1 MEGPGQPEP
10 EELGMTEVQEPV
22 ESPAAV
28 IESPGDQSPIVE
40 LPTSV
45 DQSPIVKLPTSVDQL
60 PTDELPESVGRLL
73 MVELPEAK
81 AESSVAELPAV
92 AQVPVYELS
101 PFVGKPP
108 VAEPAETV
116 VETPVAESAAV
127 VKSPE
132 AEEPMVYEDPFEV
145 SLMYMEKHNILQ
157 IFQEITENLVYEKP
171 DDPLQF
177 MLLQVQSMMNK
188 QLEMEEEEEE
198 LGGDSFYTAEDF
210 PGGHQ

>member
-1 MEGPGQPEP
+1 MEGPGQPKP
-10 EELGMTEVQEPV
+10 EEVGMTEVQEPV

-28 IESPGDQSPIVE
+28 IESPREESPIVE
-40 LPTSV
+40 
-45 DQSPIVKLPTSVDQL
+45 LPTSVDQL
-60 PTDELPESVGRLL
+60 PTDELPGSV
-73 MVELPEAK
+73 
-81 AESSVAELPAV
+81 AESSVAELPTTMVKA
-92 AQVPVYELS
+92 PVYELLPS
-101 PFVGKPP
+101 VGKPP

-116 VETPVAESAAV
+116 VEAPVAEPAETV
-127 VKSPE
+127 VESPE

-188 QLEMEEEEEE
+188 QLEMEEEEE
-198 LGGDSFYTAEDF
+198 LGGDSFYTAENF
-210 PGGHQ
+210 SGGHQ

>member
-10 EELGMTEVQEPV
+10 EEVRMTEVQEPV

-45 DQSPIVKLPTSVDQL
+45 DQSP
-60 PTDELPESVGRLL
+60 TDELPESVAGLL
-73 MVELPEAK
+73 MVELPESET
-81 AESSVAELPAV
+81 ESSVAELPTTV
-92 AQVPVYELS
+92 VKVPVYELS

-108 VAEPAETV
+108 VAESAETV
-116 VETPVAESAAV
+116 VEAPVVESAAEV
-127 VKSPE
+127 ESPE

-198 LGGDSFYTAEDF
+198 EELAGDSFYTAENF
-210 PGGHQ
+210 PGGQQ